1 MKKEGMKKRM
11 IDMTKYSGRL
21 ALIMAGAISLSLCG
35 CEMVNGN
42 SAQGET
48 RTTYIYGDSIQED
61 AGASLRAKLGV
72 PDSCK
77 TTFGTGKSRLSEISL
92 DTDDID
98 VPGTDRAY
106 IVGFDRI
113 ELTQEKIQSMVEGVF
128 DKSEGI
134 YCRDDGDENMTKE
147 EIQQGIDLI
156 EAYRDQALK
165 EGKTDVADMYDSD
178 IAAEKIRMASAPD
191 TYRPV
196 AEYTSDK
203 IYVGQNDGD
212 KFSLWISGGDND
224 EGASG
229 VSVEY
234 SADASRDQN
243 YLANVPDAVVTETV
257 GEVDSGVDAG
267 DEQNVCSLDENS
279 ARIMAQEFLD
289 KIGISGMAF
298 RSSQAVIRT
307 WLDGSMTC
315 IKTEKNGY
323 VFQFGRQIAGIPVV
337 YEDPTGVDNLKND
350 KGYVMHD
357 GDLASVYV
365 DDKGVFSVR
374 ARLTTDP
381 DSFVREDTGLLS
393 WTDMLERANDNIS
406 EYYRK
411 YPTAYS
417 KVQFDSARLL
427 YVPCRKDDG
436 SLAYVPAWMLTEEDD
451 KDILD
456 DGAAYH
462 NVVQMVYINAI
473 DGSLIDIAET
483 AKTLGTWY
491 SYDDGDGG
499 IKTLTR

>member
-1 MKKEGMKKRM
+1 M
-11 IDMTKYSGRL
+11 INITKYSRRL
-21 ALIMAGAISLSLCG
+21 ALIMAGTISLSLCG
-35 CEMVNGN
+35 CEMADGRT
-42 SAQGET
+42 AQGEA

-61 AGASLRAKLGV
+61 AGASLMAKLGV

-77 TTFGTGKSRLSEISL
+77 LTFDTGKSGLSEISL

-106 IVGFDRI
+106 VIDFDRI
-113 ELTQEKIQSMVEGVF
+113 GLTQEKIQSMVEGVF
-128 DKSEGI
+128 DKSDGI
-134 YCRDDGDENMTKE
+134 YCRDDGDENMTKD

-165 EGKTDVADMYDSD
+165 DGKTDVADMYESD
-178 IAAEKIRMASAPD
+178 IAAEKTRMASAPD
-191 TYRPV
+191 TYRSV
-196 AEYTSDK
+196 TEYTSGK
-203 IYVGQNDGD
+203 IYVGQSDGD
-212 KFSLWISGGDND
+212 KFNLWISGGDD
-224 EGASG
+224 EDGASA
-229 VSVEY
+229 VSIEY
-234 SADASRDQN
+234 SADASRDQD
-243 YLANVPDAVVTETV
+243 YLANVPDAVITETV

-267 DEQNVCSLDENS
+267 DQQNMCSLDENS

-289 KIGISGMAF
+289 KLGISGMAF
-298 RSSQAVIRT
+298 RSSQALIRT
-307 WLDGSMTC
+307 WLDGNMTY

-323 VFQFGRQIAGIPVV
+323 VFEFGRQIAGISVV

-381 DSFVREDTGLLS
+381 DSFVREDTGMLS

-406 EYYRK
+406 EYYSK

-427 YVPCRKDDG
+427 YVPCKKDDG
-436 SLAYVPAWMLTEEDD
+436 GLAYVPAWMLTEKDD

-456 DGAAYH
+456 NSAAYH
-462 NVVQMVYINAI
+462 NIVQMVYINAI
-473 DGSLIDIAET
+473 DGSLIDIVET
-483 AKTLGTWY
+483 AKALGTWY
-491 SYDDGDGG
+491 SYGDDDGG